1 MHSIALNRRDVKSL
15 FLWTR
20 SQSVTVKPYFFFF
33 FLAQNEELTLKEKFV
48 ITKVA
53 LFNVTEDKIQTY
65 FPCEITNVTLHMEM
79 FKQKRFSIFIN
90 FF

>member
-1 MHSIALNRRDVKSL
+1 MDPESECD
-15 FLWTR
+15 
-20 SQSVTVKPYFFFF
+20 SQTIFFFFF

-65 FPCEITNVTLHMEM
+65 FPC
-79 FKQKRFSIFIN
+79 
-90 FF
+90 

>member
-1 MHSIALNRRDVKSL
+1 MWRVCFYGPGVRV
-15 FLWTR
+15 W
-20 SQSVTVKPYFFFF
+20 QSNHIFF

>member
-1 MHSIALNRRDVKSL
+1 MWRVCFYGPGVRV
-15 FLWTR
+15 W
-20 SQSVTVKPYFFFF
+20 QSNHIFFFF